1 LRLEKSAIAA
11 PTLDGIAVVH
21 AQGSTLACMNPDPLH
36 QPLPPRRHE
45 RLTDVVV
52 AHMPPGSTVAPRQSL
67 PHRRRAHLMGPPPR
81 ACPRD
86 PMPQSLPPR
95 RRARLRDPPSRTC
108 PQIRHRATD
117 AEAAAAVAIAETDG
131 TTVVVT
137 GPRVRCCRPS
147 ASRAPSPLARL
158 PRSVVVARSW
168 WSAAVGRL
176 PRDDTAVG
184 PQDQRRSHARENRR
198 RR

>member
-11 PTLDGIAVVH
+11 PTLDGIAVVR
-21 AQGSTLACMNPDPLH
+21 AQGSTLARMNPDPLH
-36 QPLPPRRHE
+36 QPLPP
-45 RLTDVVV
+45 
-52 AHMPPGSTVAPRQSL
+52 
-67 PHRRRAHLMGPPPR
+67 RRRAHLMGPPPR

-86 PMPQSLPPR
+86 PMPQPLPPR
-95 RRARLRDPPSRTC
+95 RRARLRDPSSRAC
-108 PQIRHRATD
+108 PQIRRRATD
-117 AEAAAAVAIAETDG
+117 AGAAAAVAIAETDV

-137 GPRVRCCRPS
+137 GPRVRCRRPF
-147 ASRAPSPLARL
+147 ASRAPSSLARL

-176 PRDDTAVG
+176 PRGDTAAG
-184 PQDQRRSHARENRR
+184 LQDHRRSHARENRR